1 MTNQGDQ
8 FLERASLLL
17 EQGRGKDAEN
27 YIRQALSTDPEND
40 YALALLCRSLYAQKR
55 YKEGIEAILQAI
67 GFEPEESFYFYLL
80 AFGYYQTDKA
90 FEALSNLDKAIE
102 IFPYNAEYFGLMSF
116 ILVDEKRYDEALA
129 KANEGLAIDAE
140 SSTCLNARARALN
153 RLKRT
158 DEAEETIADSLSKEP
173 DSEIT
178 HATIGWNYLERG
190 LHKKA
195 NHHFREALRLS
206 PDYSSARIGLKES
219 LKSIFLPYKWI
230 MLFNLWLSEKGK
242 SFQWIFIIG
251 MLVVTRILRSIAT
264 NNESSRIIIFP
275 IIALYFV
282 FIAFSW
288 IANPLANFFLLFHKD
303 GRYSLTKSEKII
315 GIAVVSCIVTGLSLV
330 ALAYV
335 NGADKSENI
344 LFAGI
349 ALATIAVPLGQMN
362 LPVDLKSKS
371 AKVWYPFS
379 LLVTGLLSALLLI
392 INIEAGWYVLIIY
405 AIALFIFQWV
415 ANAWAIGR

>member
-27 YIRQALSTDPEND
+27 YIRQALSSDPEND
-40 YALALLCRSLYAQKR
+40 YALSLLCRSLYAQNR
-55 YKEGIEAILQAI
+55 YEEGIEAILQAI

-80 AFGYYQTDKA
+80 AFGYYQADKA
-90 FEALSNLDKAIE
+90 FAALTNLEKAIE
-102 IFPYNAEYFGLMSF
+102 LFPYNSEYFGLMSF
-116 ILVDEKRYDEALA
+116 ILVDEKRYEQALD

-153 RLKRT
+153 KLKRT
-158 DEAEETIADSLSKEP
+158 EEAEETIADSLSKEP

-190 LHKKA
+190 QHKKA

-219 LKSIFLPYKWI
+219 LKSNFLPYKWI
-230 MLFNLWLSEKGK
+230 MLFNLWLSEKGRN
-242 SFQWIFIIG
+242 FQWIFIIG
-251 MLVVTRILRSIAT
+251 ILVVTRILRSIAA
-264 NNESSRIIIFP
+264 NNESAKIIVFP
-275 IIALYFV
+275 VIVLYFV

-288 IANPLANFFLLFHKD
+288 IANPVANFFLLFHKD
-303 GRYSLTKSEKII
+303 GKYSLTKSEKTI
-315 GIAVVSCIVTGLSLV
+315 GIAVVSCIVIGLSLV
-330 ALAYV
+330 GLAYIK
-335 NGADKSENI
+335 GANSTENI
-344 LFAGI
+344 LYAGI
-349 ALATIAVPLGQMN
+349 ALATISVPLGQMSF
-362 LPVDLKSKS
+362 PVDFKSKS
-371 AKVWYPFS
+371 AKVWYPFA
-379 LLVTGLLSALLLI
+379 LLVAGLLGVLLLVA
-392 INIEAGWYVLIIY
+392 NIEAGWYIIIAY